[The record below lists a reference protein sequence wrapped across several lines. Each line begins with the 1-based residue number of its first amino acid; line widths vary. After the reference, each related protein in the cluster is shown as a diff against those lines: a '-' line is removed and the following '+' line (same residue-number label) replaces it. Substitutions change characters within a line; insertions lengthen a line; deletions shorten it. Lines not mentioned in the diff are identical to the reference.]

1 MARAK
6 RPRSKLSRT
15 RTGRYTA
22 IGIGVLLLIA
32 APIIGPPAP
41 GPLGIVMIAA
51 GLTLI
56 LRNSTSARRRYVR
69 FKRRHPKTGKWFDR
83 GLRRYRPDRK
93 APGEDNAKVLGSA
106 PSRS

>member
-6 RPRSKLSRT
+6 TRWSKLSRT

-22 IGIGVLLLIA
+22 ISVGVVLLLA

-56 LRNSTSARRRYVR
+56 LRSSATARRRYVR
-69 FKRRHPKTGKWFDR
+69 FKRRYPKTGKWVDV
-83 GLRRYRPDRK
+83 GLRRHRRPHRRQEADAGERLEP
-93 APGEDNAKVLGSA
+93 APTGS
-106 PSRS
+106 